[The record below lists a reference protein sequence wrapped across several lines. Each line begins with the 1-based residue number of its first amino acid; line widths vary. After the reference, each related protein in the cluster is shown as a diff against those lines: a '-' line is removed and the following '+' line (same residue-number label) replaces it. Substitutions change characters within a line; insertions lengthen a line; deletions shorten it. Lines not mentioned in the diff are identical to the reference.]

1 MKTILHLA
9 ILVLLFVSPGF
20 AQTKPSN
27 TRNQREAEREI
38 RRLTRQWDQAMVK
51 RDLQFVDDILSD
63 EYVIFTLTKP
73 QYLEL
78 IRGSEIKY
86 TSFDRSVYSFRLYGV
101 TALVFGR
108 ANVNGQSSP
117 NGWFSSTFRFMDVW
131 VKSKG
136 RWRSVA
142 TNAEEIIR
150 TYQGQTIVRFGPEV
164 RASLVIVFKSGL
176 TDEDVETFR
185 RDVLQTTSPYEG
197 GKKYYESGK
206 NYLAGVRQY
215 LRVPAIERHEAIALT
230 FHEDISKMQRE
241 AVMRRVNSSPFVFK
255 VYEDI
260 APADIKLSQ

>member
-9 ILVLLFVSPGF
+9 ILILLFASPSF

-27 TRNQREAEREI
+27 TRNQREVEREI
-38 RRLTRQWDQAMVK
+38 RQLTRQWDQAMVK
-51 RDLQFVDDILSD
+51 RDIQFLDGILSD
-63 EYVIFTLTKP
+63 EYVISTMTKP

-78 IRGSEIKY
+78 IKGSEIKY
-86 TSFDRSVYSFRLYGV
+86 TSFDRDVYSLRLYGL

-117 NGWFSSTFRFMDVW
+117 IGWFSSTFRFLDVW

-142 TNAEEIIR
+142 TNAEEIIQ
-150 TYQGQTIVRFGPEV
+150 TYQGQKIVKFGPQV
-164 RASLVIVFKSGL
+164 RASLVIVLKSGL

-185 RDVLQTTSPYEG
+185 RDVLQITSSNEG
-197 GKKYYESGK
+197 ERK
-206 NYLAGVRQY
+206 YLAGVSQY
-215 LRVPAIERHEAIALT
+215 LRVPAIRGHEVIALT
-230 FHEDISKMQRE
+230 FQENISKAERE
-241 AVMRRVNSSPFVFK
+241 EVMRRVNSSPVVFK

>member
-1 MKTILHLA
+1 MKTILYLA
-9 ILVLLFVSPGF
+9 ILIFLFASPCF

-27 TRNQREAEREI
+27 TRNQPEVEHEI
-38 RRLTRQWDQAMVK
+38 RQLTSQWDQALVK
-51 RDLQFVDDILSD
+51 RDIQFLDGILSD
-63 EYVIFTLTKP
+63 EYVISTMTKP

-78 IRGSEIKY
+78 IKRSEIKY
-86 TSFDRSVYSFRLYGV
+86 TSFDRDVDSFRLYGS

-142 TNAEEIIR
+142 TNAEKIIQ
-150 TYQGQTIVRFGPEV
+150 TYQGENIIKFGPQV
-164 RASLVIVFKSGL
+164 KASLVIVLKAGL
-176 TDEDVETFR
+176 TEEDVETFR
-185 RDVLQTTSPYEG
+185 RDVLQITSSNEG
-197 GKKYYESGK
+197 GRK
-206 NYLAGVRQY
+206 YLAGVSQY
-215 LRVPAIERHEAIALT
+215 LRVPAIERHEVIALT
-230 FHEDISKMQRE
+230 FQEDISKAERE
-241 AVMRRVNSSPFVFK
+241 EVMRRVNSSPLVFK